1 MISGNMRKMEETT
14 ELRPERGQTRIIYH
28 AVLVPGVWMPAMVGD
43 VFVKQ
48 EAREQFQ
55 TLINEIIRRERVKTV
70 SR

>member
-1 MISGNMRKMEETT
+1 
-14 ELRPERGQTRIIYH
+14 
-28 AVLVPGVWMPAMVGD
+28 MPAMVGD